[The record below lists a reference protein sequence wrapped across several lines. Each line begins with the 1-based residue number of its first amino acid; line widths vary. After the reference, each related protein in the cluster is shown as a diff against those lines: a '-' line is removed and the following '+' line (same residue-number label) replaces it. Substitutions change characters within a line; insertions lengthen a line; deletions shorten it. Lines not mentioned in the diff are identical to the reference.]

1 MKSGAFP
8 GLPGAWTRRE
18 HESASER
25 PPPSAASS
33 SSSAMIVP
41 AALPSVFVL
50 GDSISIHYGPYL
62 AEALGDGFRYDR
74 KRAPEDA
81 TLPDQA
87 NGGDSGQVLAY
98 LRSAAG
104 RAIPPGF
111 LLLNCGLHDIKLHP
125 GADSCQVPVDRYESN
140 LEESLRCCAERA
152 LQAIW
157 VRTTPV
163 VEALHRARSPGFD
176 RREADLAAYNT
187 RADRVMGRHGIPTV
201 DLHRF
206 TLPFLPGGV
215 VDHVH
220 FGVEVRRLQGA
231 FLAGFIQGR
240 WSGLTEAGR

>member
-1 MKSGAFP
+1 MTA
-8 GLPGAWTRRE
+8 
-18 HESASER
+18 
-25 PPPSAASS
+25 
-33 SSSAMIVP
+33 P

-62 AEALGDGFRYDR
+62 AEALGEGFRYDR
-74 KRAPEDA
+74 KRAPEGATDPDA
-81 TLPDQA
+81 A

-104 RAIPPGF
+104 RAIPRGF
-111 LLLNCGLHDIKLHP
+111 LILNCGLHDIKVRP
-125 GADSCQVPVDRYESN
+125 GTDACQVPLDLYEAN
-140 LEESLRCCAERA
+140 LEESLRCGAETGRHV
-152 LQAIW
+152 IW

-176 RREADLAAYNT
+176 RREADVAAYNA
-187 RADRVMGRHGIPTV
+187 RADRVMRRHGIPVV

-206 TLPFLPGGV
+206 TLPFLPAGV

-240 WSGLTEAGR
+240 WSGLAEPRC

>member
-1 MKSGAFP
+1 M
-8 GLPGAWTRRE
+8 RRLSPDTE
-18 HESASER
+18 KVIRGIEINFFVIDQAEEVSEEVFDLLMSR
-25 PPPSAASS
+25 LGRWDKAQ
-33 SSSAMIVP
+33 VP
-41 AALPSVFVL
+41 AWLL
-50 GDSISIHYGPYL
+50 
-62 AEALGDGFRYDR
+62 EEEE
-74 KRAPEDA
+74 RAGRPWKWHS
-81 TLPDQA
+81 P
-87 NGGDSGQVLAY
+87 
-98 LRSAAG
+98 AG

-111 LLLNCGLHDIKLHP
+111 LLLNCGLHDIMLHP